1 MLAFITKTKVN
12 LSRTYLLSFYYI
24 VYIIIHNNVYI
35 AVMDSQTCVHY
46 AGQVTIISFK
56 YNRTTQT
63 ITCTSTG
70 GPATDVIWSKDTA
83 NISMVSNEGRLY
95 EHSQIILNTTS
106 ATYENR
112 LRIVDKSSKAAG
124 IYTCEVTNL
133 RGSTNESLYIQGI
146 HKYIV
151 L

>member
-1 MLAFITKTKVN
+1 MKMKVKLYVHIHIPSLHDCIGFTIIT
-12 LSRTYLLSFYYI
+12 I
-24 VYIIIHNNVYI
+24 
-35 AVMDSQTCVHY
+35 D
-46 AGQVTIISFK
+46 AGHVTIISLK

-70 GPATDVIWSKDTA
+70 GPATDVIWSKDNV
-83 NISMVSNEGRLY
+83 NISMISNEGVVH
-95 EHSQIILNTTS
+95 EHSQIILNTAS

-112 LRIVDKSSKAAG
+112 LRIIDKSSKAAG
-124 IYTCEVTNL
+124 IYTCQVTNL
-133 RGSTNESLYIQGI
+133 RGSTNESLYTQGI

>member
-1 MLAFITKTKVN
+1 MLAFIMKTKVKVYTC
-12 LSRTYLLSFYYI
+12 LVFVSSLHYI
-24 VYIIIHNNVYI
+24 QSY
-35 AVMDSQTCVHY
+35 MY
-46 AGQVTIISFK
+46 AGRVTIVSLK

-95 EHSQIILNTTS
+95 EYSQIILNTTS

-112 LRIVDKSSKAAG
+112 LRIVDKSSKTAG
-124 IYTCEVTNL
+124 TYTCEVTNPW
-133 RGSTNESLYIQGI
+133 GSTNESLYIQGI
-146 HKYIV
+146 HK
-151 L
+151 

>member
-1 MLAFITKTKVN
+1 MLAFIMKTKVKVYTC
-12 LSRTYLLSFYYI
+12 LVFVSSLHYI
-24 VYIIIHNNVYI
+24 QSY
-35 AVMDSQTCVHY
+35 MY
-46 AGQVTIISFK
+46 AGRVTIVSLK

-83 NISMVSNEGRLY
+83 SISMASNEGRLY
-95 EHSQIILNTTS
+95 EYSQIILNTTS

-112 LRIVDKSSKAAG
+112 LRIVDKSSKTAG
-124 IYTCEVTNL
+124 TYTCEVTNP

-146 HKYIV
+146 HK
-151 L
+151 